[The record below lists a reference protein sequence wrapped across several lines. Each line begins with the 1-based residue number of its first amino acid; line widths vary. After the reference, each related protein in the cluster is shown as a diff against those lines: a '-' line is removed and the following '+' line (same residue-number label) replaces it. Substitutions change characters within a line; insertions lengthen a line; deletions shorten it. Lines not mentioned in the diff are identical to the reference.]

1 MGGEYSVLQ
10 LLIYKQATVAYKF
23 IVWRKKKKT
32 RAILNFDFVK
42 EMFHGERQNLSCKR

>member
-23 IVWRKKKKT
+23 IVWTKKKHTGYIKFW
-32 RAILNFDFVK
+32 L
-42 EMFHGERQNLSCKR
+42 C

>member
-23 IVWRKKKKT
+23 IVWTKNT